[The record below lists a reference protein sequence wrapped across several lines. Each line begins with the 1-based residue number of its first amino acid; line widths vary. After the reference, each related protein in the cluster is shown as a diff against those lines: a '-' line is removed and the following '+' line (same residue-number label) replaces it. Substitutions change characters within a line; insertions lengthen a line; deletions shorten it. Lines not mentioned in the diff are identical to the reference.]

1 MTDQALASTYLALD
15 TYMRNRSSKWN
26 GRFGG
31 SPVRDTA
38 PDKTVGKGAADPSHS
53 MSMEGIQVVIRHC
66 TICDWEAQLVE
77 RGMGEDPLCPWC
89 YGPTERTSIVG
100 LVISDS
106 VRPGQKNP
114 YASSLGRLGG
124 LKGGPARAAKLTAK
138 QRREIATKA
147 AKARW
152 AGQKTNPAKEARPA
166 KNEGRKKTL

>member
-1 MTDQALASTYLALD
+1 
-15 TYMRNRSSKWN
+15 
-26 GRFGG
+26 
-31 SPVRDTA
+31 
-38 PDKTVGKGAADPSHS
+38 
-53 MSMEGIQVVIRHC
+53 MEGVQVVNRHC

-77 RGMGEDPLCPWC
+77 RGLGEDPLCPWC

-100 LVISDS
+100 LVIPES

-124 LKGGPARAAKLTAK
+124 LKGGPARAAKLSAK

-152 AGQKTNPAKEARPA
+152 AGKKAKSKDARPA
-166 KNEGRKKTL
+166 RDARKKTT

>member
-1 MTDQALASTYLALD
+1 MP
-15 TYMRNRSSKWN
+15 NRSSKWD

-31 SPVRDTA
+31 SARPDA
-38 PDKTVGKGAADPSHS
+38 ASDKTPHKASGDATAAMNMD
-53 MSMEGIQVVIRHC
+53 GVQVVNRHC

-77 RGMGEDPLCPWC
+77 RGLGEDPLCPWC

-100 LVISDS
+100 LVIPES

-124 LKGGPARAAKLTAK
+124 LKGGPARAAKLSAK
-138 QRREIATKA
+138 QRRDIATKA

-152 AGQKTNPAKEARPA
+152 AGNKPKSAKEIKK
-166 KNEGRKKTL
+166 KNP

>member
-1 MTDQALASTYLALD
+1 
-15 TYMRNRSSKWN
+15 MRNRSSI
-26 GRFGG
+26 GRVKFGG
-31 SPVRDTA
+31 RPPRDRA
-38 PDKTVGKGAADPSHS
+38 SDKTVGKGPGDPDYT
-53 MSMEGIQVVIRHC
+53 MSMEGVQVVNRHC

-100 LVISDS
+100 LVIPESL
-106 VRPGQKNP
+106 RPGQKNP

-138 QRREIATKA
+138 QRRDIATKA

-152 AGQKTNPAKEARPA
+152 AGKKAKAAKGARPA
-166 KNEGRKKTL
+166 KDGKKKTP

>member
-1 MTDQALASTYLALD
+1 
-15 TYMRNRSSKWN
+15 MRNRSSIRGVRVGAK
-26 GRFGG
+26 
-31 SPVRDTA
+31 PPRDTA
-38 PDKTVGKGAADPSHS
+38 SDKTVGKGPGDPDFT
-53 MSMEGIQVVIRHC
+53 MSMEGVQVVNRHC

-100 LVISDS
+100 LVVPESL
-106 VRPGQKNP
+106 RPGQKNP

-138 QRREIATKA
+138 QRRDIATKA

-152 AGQKTNPAKEARPA
+152 AGKKAKPAKGARPG
-166 KNEGRKKTL
+166 KDGKKKTP

>member
-1 MTDQALASTYLALD
+1 
-15 TYMRNRSSKWN
+15 MRNRSSIGDGK
-26 GRFGG
+26 GG
-31 SPVRDTA
+31 GGEERDTA
-38 PDKTVGKGAADPSHS
+38 AAKGAGDPAYGA
-53 MSMEGIQVVIRHC
+53 SMEGVQVVNRHC

-77 RGMGEDPLCPWC
+77 RGLGEDPLCPWC

-100 LVISDS
+100 LVIPES

-124 LKGGPARAAKLTAK
+124 LKGGPARAAKLSAK

-152 AGQKTNPAKEARPA
+152 AGKKSKPKVARPA
-166 KNEGRKKTL
+166 RDARKKAT

>member
-1 MTDQALASTYLALD
+1 
-15 TYMRNRSSKWN
+15 MRNRSSIGDGKT
-26 GRFGG
+26 GG
-31 SPVRDTA
+31 SGSRDTA
-38 PDKTVGKGAADPSHS
+38 SDKATGKGPGDPGYAV
-53 MSMEGIQVVIRHC
+53 SMEGVQVVNRHC

-77 RGMGEDPLCPWC
+77 RGLGEDPLCPWC

-100 LVISDS
+100 LVIPES

-124 LKGGPARAAKLTAK
+124 LKGGPARAAKLSAK

-152 AGQKTNPAKEARPA
+152 AGQKAKPKDAKPAKDT
-166 KNEGRKKTL
+166 RKKKT